1 MYDGVMNYSNKKMAL
16 TLVLTALFLSF
27 TGFPVLANTT
37 ESIDKNPQSV
47 EDNSIVMGVY
57 DAPPNIIRNE
67 DGIKGI
73 SPQYIKVIEM
83 VSELEVTLKPMPYS
97 RLTLSSTRKNTG
109 VINSFI
115 HPELEKTSEILVRN
129 GKVKVFL
136 VTLNGVDLYSK
147 SVNEDVSVGMTRGLL
162 SIVKELKHSEHKWW
176 NVVSVN
182 DEEHGLRA
190 VMLGRLDGV
199 YVTDIAYDYFKELDP
214 RMKEA
219 NFTLTDAG
227 FLDIYLW
234 VRKGEANK
242 PKYQRLK
249 TIVNRITLN
258 GRLPVKWWD
267 ISDFLDF
274 FSRSE

>member
-27 TGFPVLANTT
+27 TGFPVFANTT

-199 YVTDIAYDYFKELDP
+199 YVTDIAYDYFKDLDP

>member
-1 MYDGVMNYSNKKMAL
+1 MNYSNKKMAL

-199 YVTDIAYDYFKELDP
+199 YVTDIAYDYFKDLDP